1 MKISLIT
8 VTFNSSE
15 TLRDTI
21 QSVLLQSYPN
31 VEYIIVDGHSQDTT
45 IEIIKKYEPLFQGR
59 LKWISEK
66 DSGLYDAMNKGI
78 RMATGDIV
86 GIINSDDFYVNNTEI
101 ARIISGFDNSFVDA
115 IYTNLYLVDPMNLNK
130 IVRDCQYCDYN
141 SELFFRGWHPPH
153 PSFFVRKKIYD
164 ECGCFDLNYKIS
176 ADYDFMFRILV
187 VYGKKALYM
196 PFYTIKMRNG
206 GASTNSIKAVIRTQK
221 ECLRVFEKYGL
232 HVNYVSYFVGKYI
245 QKLKQYTLTSFFNDL
260 KSKINI

>member
-86 GIINSDDFYVNNTEI
+86 GIINSDDFYVNNTVI

-130 IVRDCQYCDYN
+130 IVRDCQ
-141 SELFFRGWHPPH
+141 
-153 PSFFVRKKIYD
+153 
-164 ECGCFDLNYKIS
+164 
-176 ADYDFMFRILV
+176 
-187 VYGKKALYM
+187 
-196 PFYTIKMRNG
+196 
-206 GASTNSIKAVIRTQK
+206 
-221 ECLRVFEKYGL
+221 
-232 HVNYVSYFVGKYI
+232 
-245 QKLKQYTLTSFFNDL
+245 
-260 KSKINI
+260 